1 MQAKCWPY
9 LRYRANSQCIRV
21 CHTTLPPYHAASR
34 SGSVLS
40 IYSHPH
46 QPRDTNQHDWNFP
59 FVTDRIDRMCS
70 VRILSADT
78 TQRPWAL
85 LFFINFSILN
95 SSINPIKKWNLQI
108 QIASW
113 ATEVKFTSSWVS
125 QLAIIGTFSTWVV
138 RQPMGL
144 LPWADIPGACA
155 TRNFMHLVR
164 GPMGIWPKLA
174 ISTHYTFINPIQT
187 WNLQL

>member
-9 LRYRANSQCIRV
+9 LRYRANSQCTRV

-59 FVTDRIDRMCS
+59 FVTDRINRMCS

-85 LFFINFSILN
+85 LLVF
-95 SSINPIKKWNLQI
+95 
-108 QIASW
+108 A
-113 ATEVKFTSSWVS
+113 A
-125 QLAIIGTFSTWVV
+125 
-138 RQPMGL
+138 RRML
-144 LPWADIPGACA
+144 LPSGQLWFVPSRFHPCLTNLPTVKRPFHFAWFCSRVSVLDNICYRQG
-155 TRNFMHLVR
+155 V
-164 GPMGIWPKLA
+164 IWFHVNVL
-174 ISTHYTFINPIQT
+174 
-187 WNLQL
+187 

>member
-9 LRYRANSQCIRV
+9 LRYRANSQCTRV

-40 IYSHPH
+40 ICSHPH

-85 LFFINFSILN
+85 LFLMGACCSFTHVLQELITRYAATGPDNTISNMASDSGIIVGMGSTSERWCYIVAS
-95 SSINPIKKWNLQI
+95 SSIGWAHTQNDLCDWLV
-108 QIASW
+108 ASF
-113 ATEVKFTSSWVS
+113 ENDGPLVLIFNRE
-125 QLAIIGTFSTWVV
+125 IG
-138 RQPMGL
+138 
-144 LPWADIPGACA
+144 
-155 TRNFMHLVR
+155 
-164 GPMGIWPKLA
+164 
-174 ISTHYTFINPIQT
+174 
-187 WNLQL
+187 

>member
-9 LRYRANSQCIRV
+9 LRYRANSQCTRV
-21 CHTTLPPYHAASR
+21 CHTTLPPYHVASR

-59 FVTDRIDRMCS
+59 CVTDRIDRMCS

-85 LFFINFSILN
+85 LLMDGGITLTHWGWVMHICVSRLTIIGSDNGLSPGQCQAIIWTNAAIVLIWPVGTNFSEISIKIHIFSFNEMHMNMLSAKCRPLCLSLN
-95 SSINPIKKWNLQI
+95 VLKP
-108 QIASW
+108 
-113 ATEVKFTSSWVS
+113 V
-125 QLAIIGTFSTWVV
+125 
-138 RQPMGL
+138 
-144 LPWADIPGACA
+144 
-155 TRNFMHLVR
+155 
-164 GPMGIWPKLA
+164 
-174 ISTHYTFINPIQT
+174 
-187 WNLQL
+187 